1 MARPPPSHD
10 NMRWVLIVEVII
22 MVVMVMVVM
31 VMIMMVMIATPLL
44 PA

>member
-1 MARPPPSHD
+1 MARPPPNHD
-10 NMRWVLIVEVII
+10 NMRWVLIEEVII
-22 MVVMVMVVM
+22 MVVVVVM